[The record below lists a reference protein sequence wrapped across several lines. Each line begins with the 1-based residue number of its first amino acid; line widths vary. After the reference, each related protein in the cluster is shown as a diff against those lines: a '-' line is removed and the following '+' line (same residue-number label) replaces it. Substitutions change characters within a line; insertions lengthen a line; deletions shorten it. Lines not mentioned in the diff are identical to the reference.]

1 MSNHTSAIFAT
12 TVKEFRDNLTRCS
25 ENLKSIDDELV
36 ILMRESDKETAK
48 IRQLFECRDNRI
60 KDIIELTN
68 DYGSVIATVRNIK

>member
-48 IRQLFECRDNRI
+48 IRQLFECRDNVV

>member
-1 MSNHTSAIFAT
+1 MSNHTSAIFAI
-12 TVKEFRDNLTRCS
+12 TVKEFRDSLTRCS

-36 ILMRESDKETAK
+36 ILMRESNKETAQ
-48 IRQLFECRDNRI
+48 IRQLFECRDNVV